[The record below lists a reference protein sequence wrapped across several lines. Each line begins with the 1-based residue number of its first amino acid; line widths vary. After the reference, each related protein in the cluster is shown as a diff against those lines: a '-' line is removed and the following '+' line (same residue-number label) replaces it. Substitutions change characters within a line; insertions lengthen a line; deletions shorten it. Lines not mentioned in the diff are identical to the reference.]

1 MERWNIGPV
10 DPFVLSTKHNQYR
23 HRRTLRTHSKG
34 TTSTKENDGTLWIY
48 GYFNVLC
55 CITYFAPHP
64 PDSVPNANKTRS
76 AACCRK
82 PTHTSPFPS
91 YFNASPPQC
100 AWFHLN
106 WTCGVPE
113 QGRAGCIHLHL
124 RSMIVQGQTSYESP
138 VSSCRR
144 PSGHPRSRPSLDSRR
159 NGTKS
164 PNKRAPTD
172 RHRPLAGTNVIR
184 CFPRGLKCVNHCY
197 STVASLHTIILFHWP
212 SLPAILNPRFTFL
225 ISH

>member
-82 PTHTSPFPS
+82 PTHTSSFLF
-91 YFNASPPQC
+91 YFNASPHNVRGFTSTGLV
-100 AWFHLN
+100 AYLSRGARDVF
-106 WTCGVPE
+106 TCTWGVWLFRDKPHTNLLWV
-113 QGRAGCIHLHL
+113 RA
-124 RSMIVQGQTSYESP
+124 E
-138 VSSCRR
+138 
-144 PSGHPRSRPSLDSRR
+144 D
-159 NGTKS
+159 
-164 PNKRAPTD
+164 
-172 RHRPLAGTNVIR
+172 
-184 CFPRGLKCVNHCY
+184 PRGTHVLDHH
-197 STVASLHTIILFHWP
+197 STHGEMELNLQINVRPRI
-212 SLPAILNPRFTFL
+212 AIGR
-225 ISH
+225 